1 VFVLYSCIVRTMAA
15 IRFQI
20 STRWTE
26 RKRTIQVYVH
36 DTAQELRDAGDKY
49 NRKVGSDNDIGHA
62 VGLCQANIREKLVGD
77 EWVALPDAGIIQL
90 TRNALKTGVISH
102 EATHMASNIYDQDWR
117 EKHGA
122 PWDDIENEEIL
133 AYLVGDITSKIVRKL
148 YALELIG
155 E

>member
-1 VFVLYSCIVRTMAA
+1 MAS

-26 RKRTIQVYVH
+26 RKRIIQVYVH
-36 DTAQELRDAGDKY
+36 DTARELQEAGDRY
-49 NRKVGSDNDIGHA
+49 NRSIGSHGEIGHA
-62 VGLCQANIREKLVGD
+62 VGLCQASIREKLMGG
-77 EWVALPDAGIIQL
+77 EWVATPDAGIIRL
-90 TRNALKTGVISH
+90 SKGALRTGVISH

-133 AYLVGDITSKIVRKL
+133 AYLVGDISSKIVRKL
-148 YALELIG
+148 YALELIP
-155 E
+155 